1 MPPSLIDPKNL
12 QLHRNLLAMAGGTYL
27 VWWFAVELFLPNAY
41 NPLGSRLLVVAAFF
55 LTYVASFASE
65 WVRSSLPNLY
75 TSCLWLLTAHFFF
88 LFWGNGGDNNWVT
101 GAFITVLAVT
111 YSLFTYRALI
121 AYSIF
126 ITVTAAGLVIAQPSL
141 SHSLFIPGILTI
153 LFQANIGLYTRLRIA
168 RRLIESNERVQ
179 RLSHSADL
187 QRIRAEAMQDNVRA
201 RDEFISLASHEL
213 KTPLT
218 SLKLWTQMLER
229 NLRSANPST
238 LESLRNTAKLV
249 GKQISRLSGLVE
261 TMLDVSQISSSEL
274 QIHRDRVNFSEL
286 VRDISETLKPQSEAQ
301 GTPLLVHAID
311 EIAVMGDASR
321 LTQLIENLL
330 SNAIKYGNHKPI
342 KVTLVRAGAN
352 AELRVE
358 DQGMGIEK
366 SDNERIFER
375 FECVRAAGNISGL
388 GLGLYLAKQIVV
400 AHQGSIRVDSQLGHG
415 STFTVRIP
423 AVD

>member
-1 MPPSLIDPKNL
+1 
-12 QLHRNLLAMAGGTYL
+12 
-27 VWWFAVELFLPNAY
+27 
-41 NPLGSRLLVVAAFF
+41 
-55 LTYVASFASE
+55 
-65 WVRSSLPNLY
+65 
-75 TSCLWLLTAHFFF
+75 
-88 LFWGNGGDNNWVT
+88 
-101 GAFITVLAVT
+101 
-111 YSLFTYRALI
+111 
-121 AYSIF
+121 
-126 ITVTAAGLVIAQPSL
+126 

-375 FECVRAAGNISGL
+375 FERVRAAGNISGL